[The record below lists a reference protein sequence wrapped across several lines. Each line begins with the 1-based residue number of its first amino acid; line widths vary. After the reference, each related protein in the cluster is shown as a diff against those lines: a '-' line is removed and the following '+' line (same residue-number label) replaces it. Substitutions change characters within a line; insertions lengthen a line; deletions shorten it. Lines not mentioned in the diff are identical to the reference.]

1 MYPGHCVALVMND
14 TPTKKNKRK
23 KQKKKTKKK
32 PNNDKR
38 ELTLLTLLT
47 LLFNVLLYNTA
58 CTLQ

>member
-14 TPTKKNKRK
+14 TPTKT
-23 KQKKKTKKK
+23 KTKKK
-32 PNNDKR
+32 QNKKTNNDKR

>member
-14 TPTKKNKRK
+14 TPTKKKT
-23 KQKKKTKKK
+23 KQKQNKKT
-32 PNNDKR
+32 NNDKR

>member
-14 TPTKKNKRK
+14 TPTKK
-23 KQKKKTKKK
+23 KQKKKPKKK

>member
-14 TPTKKNKRK
+14 TPTKK
-23 KQKKKTKKK
+23 KTKKK
-32 PNNDKR
+32 QNKKTNNDKR